1 VDLLTTSPTLEFMT
15 MKERE
20 AKDRGEGVADTIAI
34 VEGRGDS
41 EAGVEAEAGAK
52 ASGRLE
58 VVVSIEVEARIAVI
72 TEEGVVEVET
82 TVAEGE
88 EDPAKKKMRKY
99 IIALKRKTAG
109 HKKKKKKRRFHSLP
123 TSWKMLRHCMS
134 IRTHFGSPPFAA
146 SDSRGRL
153 DPLRGPELHKN
164 KQFHQQLSTNGS
176 VRNMAPAL
184 NAPQLL
190 SESRRVPLTLPML
203 NATLVAPCALWTPLC
218 KANC

>member
-1 VDLLTTSPTLEFMT
+1 MSVDLLTTSPTLEFMT
-15 MKERE
+15 MKDRE
-20 AKDRGEGVADTIAI
+20 AKGRGEGVADTITI

-41 EAGVEAEAGAK
+41 EAGVEAE

-82 TVAEGE
+82 TVAEGG
-88 EDPAKKKMRKY
+88 EDPAKKRMRKY
-99 IIALKRKTAG
+99 IIALKKKTAG
-109 HKKKKKKRRFHSLP
+109 DKKKKKKRRFHSLP

-176 VRNMAPAL
+176 IRSMVNGTGR
-184 NAPQLL
+184 
-190 SESRRVPLTLPML
+190 TLM
-203 NATLVAPCALWTPLC
+203 N
-218 KANC
+218 